1 MAEMEEALRSCMEK
15 LVMAREEREQII
27 VEAANEISSEKKKVR
42 ELQRKLDDAS
52 KKVAKLAAENSGLC
66 KSADAKDALIGELT
80 ESEAAARDMLADAAA
95 RLESAQKQ
103 AGSLQ
108 YEVRMLQKELEVRR
122 EEREYDLQAADA
134 ARRQQ
139 AVHLNRIAQLEAEC
153 HRLRAMVR
161 KRLPGPA
168 AIANMRDEVEQQQ
181 LTPQAS
187 PRRPRPPTP
196 SSPRSVSSFTPR
208 TPSPRRSASEAENYA
223 FKLRTVEDENRALK
237 QALAKK
243 ESELQLVQMK
253 YADEACKLTAV
264 QRQFKELTEANR
276 QFSDANCQSESWASA
291 LMSELEQFRSG
302 NQNGASI
309 MVSDMRLL
317 DDFAEMEKMEMA
329 ASDRKKNSPRASPK
343 KVDIGL
349 VAPEQNGNELAVNGN
364 IPSGH
369 PEKVQDIWELVMH
382 KHESSGES
390 VDTILEE
397 IMHVLDQKAIPS
409 KDSDVSYDRS
419 ELVKVARELIDE
431 LTSVI
436 AASAVDNAARSKP
449 LLPDKSFSSLEHL
462 VQVCHDFLHGK
473 VSLEKFIDEVCLTLK
488 YTLSQYLPNQG
499 QSCTVDRNAK
509 NSDEGKSLSRI
520 DKEGQQNND
529 THGAKPAAALD
540 IQQEAQG
547 QSIRPPEGQVMASD
561 QEKLDKEWV
570 LGPDDDIL
578 PGRKSTYCEIQ
589 R

>member
-1 MAEMEEALRSCMEK
+1 VLSIKGTMTEMGEALRSCMEQ
-15 LVMAREEREQII
+15 LVKVREEREQII
-27 VEAANEISSEKKKVR
+27 VEAANEISDEKKKVR
-42 ELQRKLDDAS
+42 QLQRKLDDAS

-80 ESEAAARDMLADAAA
+80 ESEAAARDRLADLAA
-95 RLESAQKQ
+95 RLELAEKQ
-103 AGSLQ
+103 VGSLE
-108 YEVRMLQKELEVRR
+108 YEVRMLQKELEIRR

-139 AVHLNRIAQLEAEC
+139 AEHLNRVAQLEAEC

-168 AIANMRDEVEQQQ
+168 AIAKMRDEVDQQP

-187 PRRPRPPTP
+187 PRR
-196 SSPRSVSSFTPR
+196 PRSVSSFTPR

-223 FKLRTVEDENRALK
+223 FKLRAVEDANRALK
-237 QALAKK
+237 QALAKR
-243 ESELQLVQMK
+243 EGELQFVQMK

-264 QRQFKELTEANR
+264 QRQLKELTEANR
-276 QFSDANCQSESWASA
+276 QLSDADCQSESWASA

-309 MVSDMRLL
+309 MASDMRLL
-317 DDFAEMEKMEMA
+317 DDFAEMEMA
-329 ASDRKKNSPRASPK
+329 ASDRKKNSPRALPK
-343 KVDIGL
+343 KVDIAL
-349 VAPEQNGNELAVNGN
+349 VAPEQNGNDISVNDN

-397 IMHVLDQKAIPS
+397 IMHVLDQKTIPS
-409 KDSDVSYDRS
+409 KDSDVPYDRS
-419 ELVKVARELIDE
+419 ELENVARELIEE
-431 LTSVI
+431 LASVI
-436 AASAVDNAARSKP
+436 AASAEDNVARSKP
-449 LLPDKSFSSLEHL
+449 LLPDKSCSRLEHL

-473 VSLEKFIDEVCLTLK
+473 VSIEKFLDEVCLILK
-488 YTLSQYLPNQG
+488 YTLSQYLSNQG
-499 QSCTVDRNAK
+499 QSYTVDRNTK
-509 NSDEGKSLSRI
+509 NSDEGKSLSTI
-520 DKEGQQNND
+520 DTEGQQNND
-529 THGAKPAAALD
+529 THGAKPPPALD
-540 IQQEAQG
+540 IQQEIQG
-547 QSIRPPEGQVMASD
+547 EPIRPAEGQVMASD
-561 QEKLDKEWV
+561 REKLDKEWV
-570 LGPDDDIL
+570 IGPDDDIL